1 MSRCLLVCLSLVAH
15 SCTFS
20 TTLTNIV
27 HLQLCPSLLVKK
39 DRGRP
44 IDPKA
49 RPKAYGEVTVATDVS
64 GVELLQ
70 TVDNDEQDGDHS
82 DDSACSVSDNDQ
94 QNDMMSINDD
104 DDDDDDDEESQ
115 LCSDDDTESDD
126 DEARGTDAIS
136 EDEDESSDFEAG
148 DSDTAEDV
156 DDKGDDND
164 EEDDVSDHEEDGEQ
178 AYLSDGSNVET
189 KSKLKVSAKKRKFTD
204 FDGQIIAADT
214 SLRALKKLAGA
225 KVGDVLP
232 ESQDGILSNEDF
244 QRIKKLKVSL
254 AYSVSSIFNVCGFC

>member
-1 MSRCLLVCLSLVAH
+1 MSRCLFVCLSPEAH
-15 SCTFS
+15 SCTLS

-70 TVDNDEQDGDHS
+70 TVDIDEQDGDHS
-82 DDSACSVSDNDQ
+82 DDSACSDSDNDQ
-94 QNDMMSINDD
+94 QNDLMSINDD
-104 DDDDDDDEESQ
+104 DDDDDESQ
-115 LCSDDDTESDD
+115 LCSDDTESDD
-126 DEARGTDAIS
+126 DEAKGNDAIS
-136 EDEDESSDFEAG
+136 EDEDESYDFEAG
-148 DSDTAEDV
+148 DSDTDEDV
-156 DDKGDDND
+156 DDKGDGND
-164 EEDDVSDHEEDGEQ
+164 EEDGDEEDDEQ
-178 AYLSDGSNVET
+178 GYLSEGGNVET
-189 KSKLKVSAKKRKFTD
+189 KSKLKDSAKKRKFTD
-204 FDGQIIAADT
+204 FDDRIIAADT

-254 AYSVSSIFNVCGFC
+254 AYSLSSIFNVCGFC